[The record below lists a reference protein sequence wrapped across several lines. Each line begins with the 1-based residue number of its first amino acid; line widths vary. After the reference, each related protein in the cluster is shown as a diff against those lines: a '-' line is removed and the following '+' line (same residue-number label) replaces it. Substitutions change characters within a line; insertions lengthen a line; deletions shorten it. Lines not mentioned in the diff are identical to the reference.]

1 MEAATEHCNR
11 CGSLVY
17 PFSRE
22 VAVSDGSSYCV
33 KCAEEMDRHY
43 LSKNTC
49 SVCTRL
55 LDRNDVKFI
64 MPSRIYS
71 SNFFDRLPVTQRLM
85 CVQCYR
91 RASRLSI
98 IRQPLVKIDQIRLRL
113 GKTFARRAVVRVR
126 YRN

>member
-1 MEAATEHCNR
+1 MEYAIEHCNR

-17 PFSRE
+17 PFSKE

-33 KCAEEMDRHY
+33 KCAEETDRHY
-43 LSKNTC
+43 LAKNTC

-71 SNFFDRLPVTQRLM
+71 SDFFDRLPITHRLM

-91 RASRLSI
+91 KASRLNI
-98 IRQPLVKIDQIRLRL
+98 IRHPLVKIDQIRFRL
-113 GKTFARRAVVRVR
+113 GKTFARRSVVKIRC
-126 YRN
+126 RN